1 MLTVK
6 VTKDQQQSKADLPPE
21 LQVKETV
28 VTPTSNKE
36 NISPLLFGYIF
47 YFCL

>member
-1 MLTVK
+1 
-6 VTKDQQQSKADLPPE
+6 
-21 LQVKETV
+21 V

-47 YFCL
+47 YFCLWEW